1 MNPKFT
7 CEQVARAAFGEPLKR
22 EGAELVYRCSQS
34 ERHHHGD
41 AHPSLKINTR
51 KNVWSCFPCNANGTA
66 WALAAFVAHLDSGDK
81 VGVDKWLKTHG
92 LLNGS
97 KRSMRSPGNRDLVAT
112 YTYTVASGIPV
123 ARKLRFQP
131 GREGRKKDFRWQ
143 RWEDGVWVDGLAGVQ
158 TPLYRLIAILKEQ
171 VVVYVEGEK
180 AADAGAT
187 LGLVTTTA
195 GGVNCFRPDHAEAF
209 RAKEVVILPDNDP
222 PGREHALKVAAT
234 LVKVAKSVRIVE
246 LSDLPEKGDLYDY
259 IERGGT
265 LEAVIA
271 RIQSTPEWKAEEINA
286 PELLDSVAA
295 YIRRFVS
302 LSEAQKIV
310 ATLWVIH
317 THALCAADTTPYLA
331 ITSAEKQ
338 SGKTRLLEVLET
350 LIAKPWLTGRVTSAV
365 LVRKID
371 AEQPTLLLDESDA
384 AFGGE
389 KEYAETLRGVL
400 NTGYRRGGVY
410 SCCVG
415 KGSETTFKDFSTFSA
430 KAIAGI
436 GRLPD
441 TIADRSLP
449 IRLKRAARGE
459 DGVLKFRRREVQ
471 AEASDLRKRI
481 ETWAAQIIQD
491 LSTARPQL
499 PDELSDRQ
507 QDAAESLLAIA
518 DLAGGRWPKAARTAL
533 VSLCVDAQ
541 HEDGSLGCS
550 LLSDIRQVFDEK
562 LTDRLSSADLASSL
576 AGLETSPWGEWNH
589 GKPITQA
596 KVARLLH
603 PYEIN
608 THNVRIG
615 EKVLKGYERQDFED
629 VWKRYL
635 RSAAGSP
642 SADPGPQSA
651 TPLQVNIDAA
661 ADPFSRRYAAA
672 DVAAQKDEIPSEHA
686 PCSDVAFSQAPSG
699 LEEAL

>member
-1 MNPKFT
+1 MNARLS
-7 CEQVARAAFGEPLKR
+7 CEDVARVALGEPVKR
-22 EGAELVYRCSQS
+22 EGAEFLYRCPYP
-34 ERHHHGD
+34 ERHSSGD
-41 AHPSLKINTR
+41 AHPSLQINTK
-51 KNVWSCFPCNANGTA
+51 KNVWACFPCNAKGTA
-66 WALAAFVAHLDSGDK
+66 WALVAFLAHLDPGDK
-81 VGVDKWLKTHG
+81 AGVTEWLKQRH
-92 LLNGS
+92 LLNMS
-97 KRSMRSPGNRDLVAT
+97 KRSRKQDAYRNPVAT
-112 YTYTVASGIPV
+112 YPYTVTDGIPV

-131 GREGRKKDFRWQ
+131 GRDGRKKDFTWQ
-143 RWEDGVWVDGLAGVQ
+143 RWEHGVWVDGLAGVK
-158 TPLYRLIAILKEQ
+158 TPLYRHSAILNEQ
-171 VVVYVEGEK
+171 AVVYVEGEK

-187 LGLVTTTA
+187 LGLATTTA
-195 GGVNCFRPDHAEAF
+195 GGVNCFRADHAEAF
-209 RAKEVVILPDNDP
+209 RAKDVVILPDNDR

-234 LVKVAKSVRIVE
+234 LGRLAKSVRIVE
-246 LSDLPEKGDLYDY
+246 LPDLPEKGDLYDY

-265 LEAVIA
+265 LEALLAQI
-271 RIQSTPEWKAEEINA
+271 RSTAEWKAEETDV

-310 ATLWVIH
+310 TTLWVIH
-317 THALCAADTTPYLA
+317 TRVLCAADTTPYLA

-415 KGSETTFKDFSTFSA
+415 KGSETSFKDFSTFSA

-436 GRLPD
+436 GKLPD
-441 TIADRSLP
+441 TVADRSIP

-459 DGVLKFRRREVQ
+459 DGVLKFRRREVED
-471 AEASDLRKRI
+471 EASNLRKRI
-481 ETWAAQIIQD
+481 DSWATQIIQEV
-491 LSTARPQL
+491 SNARPQL

-507 QDAAESLLAIA
+507 QDGAESLLAIA
-518 DLAGGRWPKAARTAL
+518 DLAGGRWPNAARTAL
-533 VSLCVDAQ
+533 VSLCAEGQ
-541 HEDGSLGCS
+541 HEDGSLGCN
-550 LLSDIRQVFDEK
+550 LLSDIRQLFDEK
-562 LTDRLSSADLASSL
+562 LTDRMSSADLASAL
-576 AGLETSPWGEWNH
+576 AGLETSPWGEWNR
-589 GKPITQA
+589 GKPISQA

-603 PYEIN
+603 PYEII

-635 RSAAGSP
+635 RSATGSP
-642 SADPGPQSA
+642 SDDPGPQGA
-651 TPLQVNIDAA
+651 TPLQVNTDEGSNG
-661 ADPFSRRYAAA
+661 FSRRYTAPN
-672 DVAAQKDEIPSEHA
+672 VAARKDERPSENG
-686 PCSDVAFSQAPSG
+686 PCSDVAFQKAPTG
-699 LEEAL
+699 VEEVL